1 MISKNVRGFKL
12 ILALMFALIFVL
24 AGCGGQSTTQ
34 ETTTDNTPQ
43 DTSENKP
50 AEEEKKEK
58 IVLKFGELN
67 PDTHIVTMS
76 IREFGR
82 ILDEKTDGRITVEV
96 FPSGQL
102 GDQQTM
108 IQSLQMG
115 ALDLYRTNPSYL
127 ADLGMAKMNVLHLP
141 FLFRDTD
148 HAWNVID
155 SDIGQEF
162 LDVINDS
169 DRKMIGLGYLAE
181 SPRNFFFR
189 DKVVT
194 KVEDMKGLKIR
205 VPPSQMYLDI
215 VEAFGASPT
224 PIAYSELYSALQT
237 GVVDGAENPIVGYY
251 TNNFQEVAP
260 NYTLN
265 GHEFAPSVVI
275 VSELTW
281 NTLDAVDQQLLKD
294 AMKETEKYMRQLAKE
309 KDEEALVALKAAGVT
324 ISELEDHEK
333 WVEMVKP
340 LYEKYGA
347 DYLDLID
354 KIQQTQ

>member
-1 MISKNVRGFKL
+1 MRNRNVRGFNYVVL
-12 ILALMFALIFVL
+12 SMLALIFVL
-24 AGCGGQSTTQ
+24 SGCGGQSTSQ
-34 ETTTDNTPQ
+34 ETASNVPQ
-43 DTSENKP
+43 SNVDQP
-50 AEEEKKEK
+50 AEKTEKKEK

-76 IREFGR
+76 IKEFGR
-82 ILDEKTDGRITVEV
+82 ILEEKSDGRITVEV

-127 ADLGMAKMNVLHLP
+127 ADLGMEKMNVLHLP
-141 FLFRDTD
+141 FLFKNVE

-162 LDVINDS
+162 LDVIDNS
-169 DRKMIGLGYLAE
+169 GSKMIGLGYLAE

-260 NYTLN
+260 YYTLN

-281 NTLDAVDQQLLKD
+281 NSLSAEDQQLLKES
-294 AMKETEKYMRQLAKE
+294 MKETEKYMRQLAQE
-309 KDEEALVALKAAGVT
+309 KDEEARKSLEEAGVT
-324 ISELEDHEK
+324 ISELEDPEK

-347 DYLDLID
+347 DYLDLIN
-354 KIQQTQ
+354 KIQQTP

>member
-1 MISKNVRGFKL
+1 MKKKNVRGFKL
-12 ILALMFALIFVL
+12 FLAVMIGIIFALS
-24 AGCGGQSTTQ
+24 GCGNPSSQQ
-34 ETTTDNTPQ
+34 TTTGSTSENT
-43 DTSENKP
+43 TENKP
-50 AEEEKKEK
+50 AESEKKEK

-82 ILDEKTDGRITVEV
+82 ILEEKTDGRITVEV

-141 FLFRDTD
+141 FLFKDVE
-148 HAWNVID
+148 HAWRVID
-155 SDIGQEF
+155 SPIGQEF
-162 LDVINDS
+162 LDVINESDS
-169 DRKMIGLGYLAE
+169 KMVGLGYLAE
-181 SPRNFFFR
+181 SPRNFFFK

-205 VPPSQMYLDI
+205 VPNSQMYLDI
-215 VEAFGASPT
+215 VETFGASPT

-251 TNNFQEVAP
+251 TNNFHEVAP

-281 NTLDAVDQQLLKD
+281 NSLDAEDQQILKD
-294 AMKETEKYMRQLAKE
+294 AMKETEKYMHNLAVE
-309 KDEEALVALKAAGVT
+309 KDEEALKALKEAGVT
-324 ISELEDHEK
+324 ISELEDPEK

-347 DYLDLID
+347 DYLDVIG
-354 KIQQTQ
+354 KIQQTP